1 MTTATQDLSKIP
13 DSQVTFGENKRMKD
27 IRDLAETKFG
37 DALIQVSVSRENKCF
52 DVLVKNSVT
61 EASANEFE
69 QKWSMCKVQIF
80 KPLPRK
86 KK

>member
-1 MTTATQDLSKIP
+1 MTATTEKINKVY
-13 DSQVTFGENKRMKD
+13 DSQVTFGEDKYKKD
-27 IRDLAETKFG
+27 IIDLAETKFG
-37 DALIQVSVSRENKCF
+37 DALIQVSVNRENKCF
-52 DVLVKNSVT
+52 DVLVKDSVT

-69 QKWSMCKVQIF
+69 IKWPMCKVQIF